1 MVVQTPNTSLFPE
14 VDIAAKLGTENGYE
28 ATPFMEPRSLSQ
40 LLWPLSNAGSLE
52 IRRRLTGQRF
62 FVRFSD
68 TSEYQEEGKRV
79 VIMLQENGLSLSGK
93 GEKPVT
99 EFEHRESTAYRSEP
113 MNTTYQA
120 EPMNEEIRTVPYR
133 APPPPEMSSRY
144 I

>member
-1 MVVQTPNTSLFPE
+1 MFIQTPNTSLFPE
-14 VDIAAKLGTENGYE
+14 IDIAAKLGTEKGYE
-28 ATPFMEPRSLSQ
+28 ATPFMEPRSLTQ

-68 TSEYQEEGKRV
+68 SNEYQEDTNRV

-93 GEKPVT
+93 EKPVT
-99 EFEHRESTAYRSEP
+99 EFYHEENTA
-113 MNTTYQA
+113 YQA
-120 EPMNEEIRTVPYR
+120 EPMNEEIRTVAYT